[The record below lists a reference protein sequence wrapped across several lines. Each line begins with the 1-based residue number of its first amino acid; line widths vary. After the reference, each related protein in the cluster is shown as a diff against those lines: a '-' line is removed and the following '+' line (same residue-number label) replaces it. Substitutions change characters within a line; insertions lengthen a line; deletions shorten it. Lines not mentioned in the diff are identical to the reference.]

1 MINIS
6 RFRYWIN
13 SNFQESILFQLHIQE
28 ENGSS
33 NLEYTS
39 GRASTHQFKLV
50 IPIKIKYIIANNLYH
65 HHPVTY
71 TWNENQ
77 FWDRINYNS
86 FNNIWIEDQQ
96 IFNWRSRRN

>member
-1 MINIS
+1 M
-6 RFRYWIN
+6 
-13 SNFQESILFQLHIQE
+13 
-28 ENGSS
+28 
-33 NLEYTS
+33 
-39 GRASTHQFKLV
+39 

-77 FWDRINYNS
+77 FWARINYNS

-96 IFNWRSRRN
+96 IVEDQEGIKSRLWKKIIIEVLYKYVKLKLV